1 MHAASRR
8 RTARRTEGR
17 GSRVIVIDTNVMVY
31 LVTGSTDHGDRA
43 AALLRMESDWAAPSI
58 LLSELRNVLTG
69 FVRRTWVEL
78 SDAKAMYDDA
88 LVILGDRIATVDGSE
103 VLDVAA
109 SLGLSAYDTEFVVLA
124 RELECELVSAD
135 QGILAAASDVARRL

>member
-31 LVTGSTDHGDRA
+31 LVTGSADHGDRA